1 MKKKLQSLWDM
12 KTIVLILKNNM
23 ASFLTGEALF
33 AQHEFEQLVMQFC
46 DENKDRISP
55 QDGETA
61 KNDVD
66 FFLKQIDLAIEHTQ
80 KEGSSG

>member
-12 KTIVLILKNNM
+12 KTIVL
-23 ASFLTGEALF
+23 
-33 AQHEFEQLVMQFC
+33 MQFC
-46 DENKDRISP
+46 DENSDWISP